1 MFRVNRLSAALMASL
16 IGAAVLQASQ
26 ADAGWSRVPGGLRLD
41 GEVNAVDFGAFL
53 HHFENAMLEE
63 PRYAPIAIWLA
74 GSGGDDAAARR
85 IAEILAVAQD
95 QGVRLATVMAQGHAC
110 DGACSI
116 LFALGDEQI
125 ASASGTRLITGH

>member
-16 IGAAVLQASQ
+16 IGAAVVQAPQ
-26 ADAGWSRVPGGLRLD
+26 ANAGWSRVPGGLRLD
-41 GEVNAVDFGAFL
+41 GEINAVDFGAFL
-53 HHFENAMLEE
+53 HHFEAAMLEE

-74 GSGGDDAAARR
+74 GSGGDEAAARR
-85 IAEILAVAQD
+85 IAGILAVAQD

-116 LFALGDEQI
+116 LFAVGDEQI
-125 ASASGTRLITGH
+125 ASASGTRLISGN